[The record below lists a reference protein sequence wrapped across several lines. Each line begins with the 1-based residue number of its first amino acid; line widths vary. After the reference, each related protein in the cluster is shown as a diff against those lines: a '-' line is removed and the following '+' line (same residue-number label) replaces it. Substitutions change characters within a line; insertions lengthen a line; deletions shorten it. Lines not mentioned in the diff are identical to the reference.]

1 MYPNLTPFLVGLG
14 GAALLVTV
22 VLAVGGP
29 LTRRLALR
37 QVNRRRAEAALV
49 VAGSV
54 LGTAIIVGSL
64 VVGDTLDRSFRQ
76 DAYRYLGMVDE
87 VVSSPDPPGA
97 RRRPA
102 GWSGRLATRRLTGC

>member
-1 MYPNLTPFLVGLG
+1 
-14 GAALLVTV
+14 AAVAMALW
-22 VLAVGGP
+22 GP

-64 VVGDTLDRSFRQ
+64 VVGDTLDKSCTQ
-76 DAYRYLGMVDE
+76 TAYRYLGVVDE
-87 VVSSPDPPGA
+87 VVSSPDPATGEAVA
-97 RRRPA
+97 RRLERLRGDPA
-102 GWSGRLATRRLTGC
+102 VDGLLT